1 MTAVKG
7 GVCCLGGV
15 GLVPGALGRMEGL
28 GEAGDRLQ
36 VRPQMAE
43 RSAKYHAKEDGLCTG
58 SCGQLWK
65 WEELRK

>member
-1 MTAVKG
+1 
-7 GVCCLGGV
+7 
-15 GLVPGALGRMEGL
+15 MEGL

-43 RSAKYHAKEDGLCTG
+43 RSAKYHAKEDRLRTG